1 MKIRTRIIALGMALA
16 LAVAGAGCSNEDTS
30 WVAQAGEDT
39 LPAGVYLVELM
50 MGYND
55 AASQLSG
62 EEDILKGTIGDVP
75 APQYITDFAKLESA
89 KLLAIRRQFQDRGLT
104 LSDEDKDQATQYTDY
119 LYSMGEDYYTANGV
133 SKDSV
138 QYINETSMMS
148 LNVFNDIYGEGGEKG
163 LTKDELK
170 QAFAEEYTR
179 SQYML
184 FPKVDTTTGAAL
196 DEDALAANKEKAE
209 SYLARALAGE
219 HFPDLIYE
227 QAVEQNGDS
236 AGEQMEDDSYD
247 VYLQNNAGFYPSA
260 YESAVV
266 DAADNDIFTVE
277 DDYYI
282 YLIRKLP
289 ILEAADEDIEM
300 YLDAVLQEMK
310 YDEYME
316 TVEAWASE
324 MDIRYNTA
332 ALAAYTPAKLKM
344 TDEQI
349 ASSSSSSS
357 ESSSASSESETAS
370 SEASSGSSSAASQSE
385 SGASSESSSAASE
398 SEAASPESSSGS
410 ASSESAAS

>member
-55 AASQLSG
+55 AASQLYG

-104 LSDEDKDQATQYTDY
+104 LSDEDKEQATQYTDY

-138 QYINETSMMS
+138 QYINDTSMMS

-184 FPKVDTTTGAAL
+184 FPKVDTLTGAAL
-196 DEDALAANKEKAE
+196 DEEALAANKEKAE

-219 HFPDLIYE
+219 HFPDLVYE

-260 YESAVV
+260 YETAVI
-266 DAADNDIFTVE
+266 DAEDNEIFTVE

-316 TVEAWASE
+316 TVEVWASE

-349 ASSSSSSS
+349 APSSSSSS
-357 ESSSASSESETAS
+357 ESSSASSESASASESSSAS
-370 SEASSGSSSAASQSE
+370 SESE

-398 SEAASPESSSGS
+398 SEPASGESSSEA